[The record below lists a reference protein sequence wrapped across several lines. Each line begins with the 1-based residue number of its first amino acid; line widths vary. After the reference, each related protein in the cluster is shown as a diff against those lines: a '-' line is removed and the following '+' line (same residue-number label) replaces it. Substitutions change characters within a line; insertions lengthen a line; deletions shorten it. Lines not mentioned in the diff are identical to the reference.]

1 MSDTFAI
8 PTTMTVTYDGLPATS
23 AGQDGDSLPADQ
35 VAAARPPRDML
46 VRSMPPGPALELR
59 SSTEG
64 SVMTGHFAVFNQWA
78 RIDSVFEGTFMERI
92 APGAFTKTFTENR
105 DKMRVLFQHGQDPQ
119 VGDKP
124 MGPLTELRETD
135 TGAYYEVP
143 LLDTSYNHD
152 IEPGLR
158 AGLYGA
164 SFRFSVKKEDFD
176 SKPRKAPHNPDA
188 LPERTIREAEV
199 MEFGPVTFPAYAG
212 ASAGL
217 RSDTDTFI
225 QRLLVPEFDEI
236 RELLQSLQPALQA
249 REPAPEPLPRSSRVT
264 AEPKH
269 RFTNREEFL
278 TWLTKI

>member
-1 MSDTFAI
+1 MSET
-8 PTTMTVTYDGLPATS
+8 PTVDVEETVTAPV
-23 AGQDGDSLPADQ
+23 DQ
-35 VAAARPPRDML
+35 AASARPPRDML
-46 VRSMPPGPALELR
+46 VRSMPPGPALEMR
-59 SSTEG
+59 TGEEGG
-64 SVMTGHFAVFNQWA
+64 SVMTGHFAVFNQWT
-78 RIDSVFEGTFMERI
+78 RINSVFEGTFLERI
-92 APGAFTKTFTENR
+92 APGAFTKTFAENR
-105 DKMRVLFQHGQDPQ
+105 DKLRVLFQHGQDPQ

-124 MGPLTELRETD
+124 LGPVTELRED
-135 TGAYYEVP
+135 DNGAYYEVA
-143 LLDTSYNHD
+143 LLDTSYNKD

-176 SKPRKAPHNPDA
+176 AKPRKASHNPDA
-188 LPERTIREAEV
+188 MPERTIREAEV

-217 RSDTDTFI
+217 RSDTDSFI

-264 AEPKH
+264 AEPNH

-278 TWLTKI
+278 TWLTKT